1 MKLSR
6 VLERP
11 GPVPAQW
18 DGRTRGGNAR
28 DGAQVKRTGP
38 AWGPVGASCAAC
50 NQRPLL
56 LHRWLR
62 VTVLPGCV
70 GCRTVEVEATR
81 TVRDLKDRIA
91 EDTGFPAAEQRLWLG
106 HREVGAALSSPA

>member
-1 MKLSR
+1 M
-6 VLERP
+6 
-11 GPVPAQW
+11 
-18 DGRTRGGNAR
+18 
-28 DGAQVKRTGP
+28 
-38 AWGPVGASCAAC
+38 GASCAAC

-106 HREVGAALSSPA
+106 HREVGAALSSST